1 MKRISLHKVMAKLAE
16 EQRVELSLVQDI
28 KVSKNAASQSAV
40 KAFSQSGKARVEIKN
55 ATKNLNK
62 AITEYNSTLKLI
74 ADAESAAKELGVDF
88 DASYRSDI
96 ESRIKQAESDL
107 QGLQQALKS
116 LS

>member
-1 MKRISLHKVMAKLAE
+1 MKQSKTEKAVFAKLST
-16 EQRVELSLVQDI
+16 QKVELSLVQDI
-28 KVSKNAASQSAV
+28 KVSKNAAAQSAV
-40 KAFSQSGKARVEIKN
+40 KAFSQSGKARVEVSN
-55 ATKNLNK
+55 AIKNLNK
-62 AITEYNSTLKLI
+62 AIAEYKNTLKLI

-116 LS
+116 L

>member
-1 MKRISLHKVMAKLAE
+1 MAKLAE
-16 EQRVELSLVQDI
+16 EQTTEKVELNMVNDI
-28 KVSKNAASQSAV
+28 KVSKNAAAQSAV
-40 KAFSQSGKARVEIKN
+40 KAFSQSGKAKVEINN

-62 AITEYNSTLKLI
+62 AISEYKNTLKII

-88 DASYRSDI
+88 NGSYRSDI

-116 LS
+116 L

>member
-1 MKRISLHKVMAKLAE
+1 MKQGKTEKAVFAKLSTE
-16 EQRVELSLVQDI
+16 KVELNLVNDI

-40 KAFSQSGKARVEIKN
+40 KAFGQAGKAKVEINN

-62 AITEYNSTLKLI
+62 AITEYKNTLKLI
-74 ADAESAAKELGVDF
+74 ADAESAAKELGVNF
-88 DASYRSDI
+88 DGSYRSDI

-116 LS
+116 L